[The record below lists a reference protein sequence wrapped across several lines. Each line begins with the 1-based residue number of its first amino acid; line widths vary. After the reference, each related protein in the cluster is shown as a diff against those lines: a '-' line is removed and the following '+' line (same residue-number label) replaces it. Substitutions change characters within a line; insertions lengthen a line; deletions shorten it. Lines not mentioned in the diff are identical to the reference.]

1 MLNEE
6 KLKRVFESIQGIID
20 DLKAEDEKTEK
31 EELSEEEKF
40 DMMSD
45 FFSKFMTLAYE
56 HNITKHHDLHTI
68 VLLTLLKHYVLVS
81 QRIAKDIGVLSRSLK
96 ANEEVKQFILS
107 QGDSLKGCIDAFF
120 NSIESSLSHR
130 FLDEKNR
137 LDTK

>member
-1 MLNEE
+1 MINEE
-6 KLKRVFESIQGIID
+6 KLKKVFESIQDIIE

-31 EELSEEEKF
+31 EELGEKEKF

-45 FFSKFMTLAYE
+45 FFSKFLTLAYE

-68 VLLTLLKHYVLVS
+68 ILLTVLKHYVLVS
-81 QRIAKDIGVLSRSLK
+81 QHIAKEMGVLDGDIST
-96 ANEEVKQFILS
+96 NDEVKKFVLS
-107 QGDSLKGCIDAFF
+107 QSDSLKGCIDAFF
-120 NSIESSLSHR
+120 NSIESILSHR